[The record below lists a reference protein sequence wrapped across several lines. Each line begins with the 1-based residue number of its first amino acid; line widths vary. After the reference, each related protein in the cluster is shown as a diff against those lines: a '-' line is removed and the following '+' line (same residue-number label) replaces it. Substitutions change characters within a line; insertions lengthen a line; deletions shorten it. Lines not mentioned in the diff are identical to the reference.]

1 MCYYKCSPKHSKIQ
15 YIKLQR
21 TNKPIN
27 KTNSKLKGENKMS
40 NKTKKVKGL
49 QLFFLN
55 LTKGNKDKSIKNKTK
70 INYPPDTEEI
80 INIKEIIVPSIIQN
94 SCPNANKV
102 INYTKRFEQNGMV
115 DEAITVKKTNLF
127 GTDCYILTN
136 GYIRYLILKQN
147 GISEIPVKF
156 QK

>member
-1 MCYYKCSPKHSKIQ
+1 
-15 YIKLQR
+15 
-21 TNKPIN
+21 
-27 KTNSKLKGENKMS
+27 MS
-40 NKTKKVKGL
+40 NNTKQVKGL
-49 QLFFLN
+49 SLFFLN

-80 INIKEIIVPSIIQN
+80 INIKEIIVPCEIKN
-94 SCPNANKV
+94 SSPNVNKV
-102 INYTKRFEQNGMV
+102 IKYTKRYEMNGMV